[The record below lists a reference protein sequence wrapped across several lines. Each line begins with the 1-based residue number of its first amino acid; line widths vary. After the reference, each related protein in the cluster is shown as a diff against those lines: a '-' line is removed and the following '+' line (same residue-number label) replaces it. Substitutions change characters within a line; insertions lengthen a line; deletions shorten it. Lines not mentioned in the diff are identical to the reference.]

1 MMTLTLVTA
10 ALLAAETPLSMRNA
24 LERALRVLP
33 EVEVER
39 VNVAQS
45 SALIRAA
52 RGAFD
57 PLLKGSATW
66 QDAAAPASNPFEST
80 TGVLAQRTRTQG
92 VAIGQNLPWRGI
104 RWEAGFQNQRLKS
117 NNPYLILN
125 PLQAPQLRL
134 SLTVPLGRGAAID
147 EARAQLRVQHANRKV
162 NEAQLEAA
170 VAQTIARVERAYWT
184 LAAQREAVRRFSS
197 LVETADQSLAST
209 NRLID
214 AGQLPQADAAGA
226 RGRLAQAKDALE
238 TARGLEREAE
248 FALKELIARD
258 PQDALWTDPLQLTD
272 AQPLDPQSVMPAS
285 DMVTEAVRNRV
296 EIRLAELR
304 LAPARIERQ
313 LAAEARKPAVDV
325 QLGGNSLGL
334 AGREVIFPDG
344 LFGVDLRVPRGLVG
358 NFGDAFSQAARL
370 RYPTWQA
377 GVNIE
382 LPVGNRAAAGREAA
396 AGLAVRAAELER
408 ERWKRQVAR
417 EVHQA
422 IAMREAAIA
431 RQAASNEAV
440 TQAQA
445 RLESELRLMANGKS
459 TNLSI
464 NIRQSE
470 LAEAQQSL
478 VNAQRDYWLA
488 IAELRRAAGQ
498 GLKDYGITVN

>member
-325 QLGGNSLGL
+325 GGNSLGL

-445 RLESELRLMANGKS
+445 RLESELRLMA
-459 TNLSI
+459 
-464 NIRQSE
+464 
-470 LAEAQQSL
+470 EAQQSL